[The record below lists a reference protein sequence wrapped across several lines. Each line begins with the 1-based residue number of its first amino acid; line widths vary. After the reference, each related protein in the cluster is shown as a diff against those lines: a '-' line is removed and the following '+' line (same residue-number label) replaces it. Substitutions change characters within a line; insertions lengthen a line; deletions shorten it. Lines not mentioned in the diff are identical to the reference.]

1 MRHSKYTDYGIRV
14 LIYLNNNKG
23 RLSTIREISEFYNI
37 SYNHLT
43 KVVHNLS
50 RAGFIE
56 TSKGRGGGH
65 RLSKQSKKLTLGRI
79 VRVLEGDFFLVECFD
94 SSNQTCRVIPY
105 CGVKK
110 HLKSAMDAYFAELD
124 KVYIDDFHQKFEI

>member
-14 LIYLNNNKG
+14 LIYLNNNKDH
-23 RLSTIREISEFYNI
+23 LSTIREISEFYDI

-56 TSKGRGGGH
+56 TSKGRSGGH
-65 RLSKQSKKLTLGRI
+65 RLSRKSKKLTLGKI
-79 VRVLEGDFFLVECFD
+79 VRMLEGDFYLVECFD
-94 SSNQTCRVIPY
+94 SKNQSCRAIPY
-105 CGVKK
+105 CRVKK
-110 HLKSAMDAYFAELD
+110 HLKSAMNAYFAELD
-124 KVYIDDFHQKFEI
+124 KVTIDDFNESFNI